1 MKVTELGALEELVL
15 LTVASMGEEAYAV
28 HIKEEVEQQSGR
40 SFNIS
45 SIHTTLFRLEE
56 KKFLQSE
63 MGEPTAE
70 RGGRRKRYFSL
81 TAAGIQALQQ
91 YRELR
96 NRLWDLIPETLINRR

>member
-15 LTVASMGEEAYAV
+15 LTAASIGEKAYAV
-28 HIKEEVEQQSGR
+28 QIKEEVERQSGQ

-56 KKFLQSE
+56 KKFLRSE
-63 MGEPTAE
+63 MGGATAE

-81 TAAGIQALQQ
+81 TAEGIAALAQV
-91 YRELR
+91 RELR
-96 NRLWDLIPETLINRR
+96 NRLWNLIPDTLTKQ

>member
-15 LTVASMGEEAYAV
+15 LITASIGEQAYAV
-28 HIKEEVEQQSGR
+28 QIKEEVEQQSGR

-56 KKFLQSE
+56 KKFLSSE

-70 RGGRRKRYFSL
+70 RGGRRKRYFVL
-81 TAAGIQALQQ
+81 TTQGIQALSQA
-91 YRELR
+91 RELR
-96 NRLWDLIPETLINRR
+96 NRLWDLIPERIINKG